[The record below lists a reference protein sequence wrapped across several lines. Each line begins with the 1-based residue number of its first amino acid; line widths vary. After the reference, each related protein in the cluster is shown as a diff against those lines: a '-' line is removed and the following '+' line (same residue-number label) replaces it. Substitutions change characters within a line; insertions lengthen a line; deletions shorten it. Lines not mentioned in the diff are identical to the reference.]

1 MLDQCSRYTHST
13 LYSDHRTHFRR
24 WPFAQDHDLRLS
36 TQQRVWTPVTG
47 ERSSIQTMTSPACRG
62 PQCVLYQVS
71 GIRYQGFVHY
81 LLIFHPIRRV
91 SVWAPHQNLVSNDGV
106 QNAHTYSVLLSAI
119 SAIHRCC
126 MRMLRVVVRSRS
138 ALFAMTLMRAG
149 VGVDEVDANFRSGIC
164 LPRVFAVSAF
174 RGHTARSR

>member
-1 MLDQCSRYTHST
+1 
-13 LYSDHRTHFRR
+13 
-24 WPFAQDHDLRLS
+24 
-36 TQQRVWTPVTG
+36 
-47 ERSSIQTMTSPACRG
+47 MTSPACRG

-71 GIRYQGFVHY
+71 DIRYQGFVQY

-164 LPRVFAVSAF
+164 LPRFCVPRTYSEIALTKVRSHPLLASSSRSGRMRSAREAF
-174 RGHTARSR
+174 FSHGEYTSTSPLLSIGPCLAYRPQHDY